1 LGNVKDASFID
12 INGDELPDLI
22 VVGEWMPVTVLIN
35 QGNGK
40 FENETSTYGLDQTE
54 GLWQSLFILNQEEG
68 VSFAVGNYG
77 LNTPYSVSETAPLTS
92 YSLDFDGNESVE
104 SVITQYING
113 KEWPLARKEV
123 ITGILPSLKKNFL
136 NNKSYALAPIEGLFG
151 LEKVAKSE
159 KYYVR
164 ELRSG
169 VFSLNENNQFSFTPF
184 DVTAQLSP
192 INDFEYLDAND
203 DGLKDLIF
211 AAGMEYTEVEQG
223 PMVALSLGII
233 IFGKEN
239 KFKNSA
245 VNLLQGKAI
254 KRIALLNSNEKV
266 ILLAEN
272 NGSFKSYNIT
282 W

>member
-1 LGNVKDASFID
+1 
-12 INGDELPDLI
+12 
-22 VVGEWMPVTVLIN
+22 VTVLMN
-35 QGNGK
+35 KGNGT

-54 GLWQSLFILNQEEG
+54 GLWQSVFILDQEEG
-68 VSFAVGNYG
+68 ISFAVGNYG
-77 LNTPYSVSETAPLTS
+77 LNSPYAVSESAPLTS
-92 YSLDFDGNESVE
+92 YSLDFDGNEYVE

-136 NNKSYALAPIEGLFG
+136 NNESYALASIEDLFG
-151 LEKVAKSE
+151 VEKVAKSE
-159 KYYVR
+159 KQYVR

-169 VFSLNENNQFSFTPF
+169 VFSLNEKNQFGFTPF
-184 DVTAQLSP
+184 DATAQLSP
-192 INDFEYLDAND
+192 INDFEYLDVND

-211 AAGMEYTEVEQG
+211 GAGMEYTEVEQG
-223 PMVALSLGII
+223 PMVALSLGLII
-233 IFGKEN
+233 RDKEN
-239 KFKNSA
+239 WFDNSA

-254 KRIALLNSNEKV
+254 KKIALHNSDEKV

-272 NGSFKSYNIT
+272 NGPLKLYNIT